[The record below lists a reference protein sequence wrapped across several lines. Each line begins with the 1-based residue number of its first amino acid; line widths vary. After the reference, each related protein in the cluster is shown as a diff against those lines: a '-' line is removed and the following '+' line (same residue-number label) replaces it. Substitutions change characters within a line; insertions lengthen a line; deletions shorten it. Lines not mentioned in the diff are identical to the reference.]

1 MSDPKPRSP
10 WVVTAHVWHALFMRE
25 ALARVTADRIAWFW
39 LMAEPIAHVLLL
51 VWVRTLIGHARI
63 VPGAEFVPWLVVGVT
78 AFILFRNQ
86 MNRGM
91 NAISANRALFA
102 YRQVHPADTLFVRAG
117 LEGVLSTIV
126 LLVLV
131 LVFTLLGQYM
141 MPRHPLYVMAIWG
154 MLWLFGL
161 GTGLVCSVVVTM
173 LPELQKFITMIMF
186 PLYFLSGI
194 IIPVQYFPQ
203 DIRYYLLFNPLL
215 HLIEHIR
222 FGFFEGYR
230 LVDGTN
236 LIYPSWWILGAL
248 VLGLLLQVRYKVRLL
263 AQ

>member
-1 MSDPKPRSP
+1 MAEVLVRNP
-10 WVVTAHVWHALFMRE
+10 WRVTAHVWHALFMRE

-39 LMAEPIAHVLLL
+39 LMAEPIAHVMLL
-51 VWVRTLIGHARI
+51 VWVRTLIGHARLI
-63 VPGAEFVPWLVVGVT
+63 PGADFVPWLVVGVT
-78 AFILFRNQ
+78 TFILFRNQ

-102 YRQVHPADTLFVRAG
+102 YRQVHPADTLFVRSG

-126 LLVLV
+126 MLVLII
-131 LVFTLLGQYM
+131 VFTLLGQNLI
-141 MPRHPLYVMAIWG
+141 PNNSLYVIGLWCMV
-154 MLWLFGL
+154 WLFGL
-161 GTGLVCSVVVTM
+161 GAGLVFSVVVTV
-173 LPELQKFITMIMF
+173 LPELQKFISMIMF

-203 DIRYYLLFNPLL
+203 DIRYYLLFNPVL
-215 HLIEHIR
+215 HLIENIR

-230 LVDGTN
+230 LVDGVN
-236 LIYPSWWILGAL
+236 LLYPTWWILGAL
-248 VLGLLLQVRYKVRLL
+248 VLGLLLQVRYKFRLL